1 MKRLTLVFHLLLL
14 TFINTT
20 AQNQVTVMT
29 YNLLNYPDLNVSR
42 DDDFKK
48 VIDAANP
55 DLLVAQE
62 MKYDW
67 AVNTFLRNVLNDAY
81 AAGDFIDG
89 ADTDNMLYYKKD
101 LFTFVSNIPIHTAL
115 RDINQFTVVHK
126 ITQDTLLIYS
136 VHLKAS
142 SGSANEQKRLAEVNQ
157 LRNVTDALPE
167 DSRYIVAGDFNFYS
181 YEEPAFQRL
190 LDQSANGYTL
200 DPINRIGVWHN
211 NSSYAD
217 IHTQSTRTDSRP
229 DGGSTG
235 GLDDRFDFIL
245 ISEGIKQA
253 GGIDYVDGSYKSYGN
268 DGNHFNKSINDGNNS
283 AVGQEIAD
291 ALHDASDHLPV
302 IAVLD
307 FGPAVSVSDENLI
320 ATYEL
325 KQNYPNPFGKGS
337 GGNSITTIEY
347 SIPNVVANKADQ
359 STQTGEIASPRQVG
373 ARNDGGFV
381 QLKIYDVLG
390 REVATLENENKRS
403 GVYQV
408 AFDAA
413 GLPSGIYI
421 YTLRSGNV

>member
-1 MKRLTLVFHLLLL
+1 MKKTTLIFTLLLL
-14 TFINTT
+14 TFISLT

-29 YNLLNYPDLNVSR
+29 YNLLNYPELNTSR

-67 AVNTFLRNVLNDAY
+67 AVNTFLRNVLNDTY

-89 ADTDNMLYYKKD
+89 YDTDNVLYYKKD
-101 LFTFVSNIPIHTAL
+101 LFTFVSNVRIDTDL
-115 RDINQFTVVHK
+115 RDINQFTVVNK
-126 ITQDTLLIYS
+126 ITEDTLLIYS

-142 SGSANEQKRLAEVNQ
+142 SGSDNEQKRLAEVNE
-157 LRNVTDALPE
+157 LRKVTDALPE
-167 DSRYIVAGDFNFYS
+167 DARYIVAGDFNFYS

-190 LDQSANGYTL
+190 LDQSANGYVL

-211 NSSYAD
+211 NSNYAD
-217 IHTQSTRTDSRP
+217 VHTQSTRTDSRP

-253 GGIDYVDGSYKSYGN
+253 GGIDYVEGSYQSYGN
-268 DGNHFNKSINDGNNS
+268 DGNHFNKSINDGTNS

-320 ATYEL
+320 VSYEL
-325 KQNYPNPFGKGS
+325 KQNYPNPFSKGS
-337 GGNSITTIEY
+337 SGNSTTIIEY
-347 SIPNVVANKADQ
+347 AVPNIV
-359 STQTGEIASPRQVG
+359 GEAKFASPTAVT
-373 ARNDGGFV
+373 V
-381 QLKIYDVLG
+381 KIYDVLG
-390 REVATLENENKRS
+390 REVATLVNGNKHP
-403 GVYQV
+403 GIYQV
-408 AFDAA
+408 QFDAS
-413 GLPSGIYI
+413 GLPSGVYI
-421 YTLRSGNV
+421 YTLRGENILLSKKMMILK